1 MKTEQELLKQFKEEN
16 LNLYRLKDFIQNENK
31 IELDSIEE
39 LIRFAHNNNINNMFY
54 FYYYLNG
61 RELLIDEK
69 VVNKFRINQET
80 ITILENEFMEYN
92 KNIVKLDFSNPVGVT
107 VYCVFDGIIFKV
119 DESDCIIGIDIEA
132 PEEACQK
139 IIKKH
144 LEKIK
149 EYEKENSVDIQ
160 GQREQLKEEILNDK
174 EFHRCTNGSLR
185 TSYANRVIRK
195 NDVNR
200 KLFMKESGEW
210 YDIPINDFIE
220 LLWREYKEISKPTI
234 ITTLRKEDLI

>member
-1 MKTEQELLKQFKEEN
+1 MQTEQELLKQFKEEN
-16 LNLYRLKDFIQNENK
+16 LNLYRLKDFIQIENK
-31 IELDSIEE
+31 IELDNIEE
-39 LIRFAHNNNINNMFY
+39 LIKFAHNNSIKDMFY
-54 FYYYLNG
+54 FYYYLVCH
-61 RELLIDEK
+61 ELLINEK

-80 ITILENEFMEYN
+80 IMILEKEFMEYN

-107 VYCVFDGIIFKV
+107 VYCVFNGIVFEV
-119 DESDCIIGIDIEA
+119 DENDCVVGIDIES

-144 LEKIK
+144 FEKVK
-149 EYEKENSVDIQ
+149 AYEEENSVDIQ
-160 GQREQLKEEILNDK
+160 EQRKQLKEEILNDK
-174 EFHRCTNGSLR
+174 EFYRCTNVSLR

-220 LLWREYKEISKPTI
+220 LLWREYKDISKPTI
-234 ITTLRKEDLI
+234 VTTLRKEDLI